1 MKEAYVQDPHA
12 QILFNELGE
21 WRKAKG
27 ITFKKRLLK
36 RE

>member
-1 MKEAYVQDPHA
+1 MKEAYVQDPHT
-12 QILFNELGE
+12 QIHFNELGE

-36 RE
+36 